1 MTQRQNVFLLLFF
14 LGVCVAE
21 AQHRA
26 SFDLTLDQD
35 FESAEK
41 TLELYEGLYGR
52 PEGVAGLRGSK
63 LALATTALLA
73 QRTLSTQDLE
83 RSLEAVKFNQDLGDD
98 VFRMREA
105 RANSGVI
112 RELMDEVTRRS
123 FADRVVRTVE
133 QLFPPSADVKSRV
146 PVYFVAFGHHNIDA
160 FVRRVI
166 WKGGDPAFVGEGNG
180 ELTIVMNL
188 SKAVYYGRSVEERF
202 VGVLSVVAHEVFHAA
217 FGVYKD
223 NSSRWRQYTA
233 THRRHIDRLLAL
245 TQNEGIAYY
254 LSLIHQTRGKLRPG
268 WEEKIRS
275 SFGTFSR
282 NAEELLSPGIS
293 PRRASDIV
301 RESNSSGYWESYGAM
316 TGMIIARQID
326 QTLGRSALVETIT
339 IGPNDFFRKYVDL
352 MEQDPT
358 IPPLSPRIVQ
368 EIRRLRN

>member
-1 MTQRQNVFLLLFF
+1 MPKKRNALLLLLF
-14 LGVCVAE
+14 LGVCVAG

-26 SFDLTLDQD
+26 SFDLTLVQD

-52 PEGVAGLRGSK
+52 PGGVADLRGSQI
-63 LALATTALLA
+63 ALATTALLA
-73 QRTLSTQDLE
+73 QRRLSTADLE

-98 VFRMREA
+98 VFRMGEG
-105 RANSGVI
+105 RANAGAI
-112 RELMDEVTRRS
+112 RELLNEVRRRS
-123 FADRVVRTVE
+123 FAERVIRTVE
-133 QLFPPSADVKSRV
+133 QLFPPSAAVKSRV

-160 FVRRVI
+160 FVRRVV
-166 WKGGDPAFVGEGNG
+166 WKGDEPQFVGEGRG

-188 SKAVYYGRSVEERF
+188 SKAVYYGRSIEERF

-223 NSSRWRQYTA
+223 NSSRWRHYTA
-233 THRRHIDRLLAL
+233 THRRPIDYLFAL

-254 LSLIHQTRGKLRPG
+254 LSLIQQTRGKLRPG
-268 WEEKIRS
+268 WEEKVRL

-282 NAEELLSPGIS
+282 NTEELLSPDVS

-301 RESNSSGYWESYGAM
+301 RESNTSGYWESYGAM

-326 QTLGRSALVETIT
+326 QTLGRAALVETVT
-339 IGPNDFFRKYVDL
+339 LGPNDFFGKYVDL
-352 MEQDPT
+352 MKRDPT
-358 IPPLSPRIVQ
+358 IPAFSPRVVQ
-368 EIRRLRN
+368 EIQRLRN